1 MNVRMAG
8 IANDSIV
15 DGPGLRL
22 TVFFQGCRHNCYK
35 FHNPQTHDLSGGR
48 EEDTDK
54 ILKMLDDNILLS
66 GITISGGEPF
76 LQPKAAEELA
86 KGTKQRG
93 MNVIIYTGFTYEE
106 LIKNEVCSSVLK
118 YTDIL
123 IDGKFEYEKRS
134 LELKFRGS
142 SNQRAIDVKKSMEEK
157 EIREVEFDA

>member
-1 MNVRMAG
+1 MKVRIAG

-22 TVFFQGCRHNCYK
+22 TVFFQGCKHNCYMC
-35 FHNPQTHDLSGGR
+35 HNPQTHDLNGGR
-48 EEDTDK
+48 EEDTEN
-54 ILKMLDDNILLS
+54 ILKKLDDNILLS

-76 LQPKAAEELA
+76 LQPEAAKELA
-86 KGTKQRG
+86 KGTKERG

-106 LIKNEVCSSVLK
+106 LIKNESCTSVLK

-123 IDGKFEYEKRS
+123 IDGKFEYNKRS

-142 SNQRAIDVKKSMEEK
+142 SNQRAIDVRKTMEEN
-157 EIREVEFDA
+157 EIREVDFDA

>member
-1 MNVRMAG
+1 
-8 IANDSIV
+8 
-15 DGPGLRL
+15 
-22 TVFFQGCRHNCYK
+22 
-35 FHNPQTHDLSGGR
+35 
-48 EEDTDK
+48 
-54 ILKMLDDNILLS
+54 
-66 GITISGGEPF
+66 SGGEPF